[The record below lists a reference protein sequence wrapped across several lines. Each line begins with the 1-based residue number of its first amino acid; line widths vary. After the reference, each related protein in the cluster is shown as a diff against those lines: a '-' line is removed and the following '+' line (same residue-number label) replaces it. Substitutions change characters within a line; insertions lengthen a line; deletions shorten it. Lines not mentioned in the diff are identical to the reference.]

1 MGTLAIVVAFAF
13 ASNYYF
19 MYMSTIMAAIY
30 FFIRQI
36 GMYKSEGIKKFF
48 VKIGKI
54 ILAYIWG
61 IAMAAVILFPSVYAF
76 LNNQR
81 NSAKLVTPPLVG
93 SSKYF
98 KIMFKSMF
106 VSSSVLNDWCL
117 PGIGI
122 LGILGIIIIIANWKK
137 SDRKIILGFLINYF
151 VQKH

>member
-1 MGTLAIVVAFAF
+1 MYLPLLIAGVEKIIKNKKIGTLAMVVAFAF

-30 FFIRQI
+30 FFVRQI

-76 LNNQR
+76 LTIR
-81 NSAKLVTPPLVG
+81 ET
-93 SSKYF
+93 
-98 KIMFKSMF
+98 
-106 VSSSVLNDWCL
+106 
-117 PGIGI
+117 
-122 LGILGIIIIIANWKK
+122 
-137 SDRKIILGFLINYF
+137 
-151 VQKH
+151 VQN